1 MPRIATKTHCYSD
14 IIMQDEYVT
23 EADVPTA
30 SENGE
35 AASTAADLQAQLDAA
50 NARAEDNYN
59 KFLLA
64 MADFENYK
72 KRIERQFR
80 EIADS
85 GRRELLK
92 NFLPVL
98 DNLERA
104 LSVEETSLEALRN
117 GVQQTLKGFESVLG
131 IEGVKAVSL
140 KGQKFDPKLA
150 EAIGTQQAEGLE
162 DDTVLHEAQRAYT
175 IGDELLRPAKVIVV
189 KNSPE

>member
-1 MPRIATKTHCYSD
+1 
-14 IIMQDEYVT
+14 MQDEYVT
-23 EADVPTA
+23 EADVPSA

-35 AASTAADLQAQLDAA
+35 PAGASADLRAQLEAA

-80 EIADS
+80 DIADA

-117 GVQQTLKGFESVLG
+117 GVQQTLRGFESILG
-131 IEGVKAVSL
+131 IEGVKTVSL

-150 EAIGTQQAEGLE
+150 EAIGTQPAANVE
-162 DDTVLHEAQRAYT
+162 DDTVLEEAQKAYMM
-175 IGDELLRPAKVIVV
+175 GEDLLRPAKVIVA
-189 KNSPE
+189 KNTSE

>member
-1 MPRIATKTHCYSD
+1 
-14 IIMQDEYVT
+14 MQDEYVT
-23 EADVPTA
+23 EADVPPA
-30 SENGE
+30 SQNGE
-35 AASTAADLQAQLDAA
+35 SNENAVAELRTQLDAA

-92 NFLPVL
+92 NFLPVI

-117 GVQQTLKGFESVLG
+117 GVQQTLRGFESVLG

-140 KGQKFDPKLA
+140 KGQKFDPKIA
-150 EAIGTQQAEGLE
+150 EAIGTQNAQGVE
-162 DDTVLHEAQRAYT
+162 DDTVIEEAQKAYF
-175 IGDELLRPAKVIVV
+175 IGEELLRPAKVIVA
-189 KNSPE
+189 KSLDE

>member
-1 MPRIATKTHCYSD
+1 
-14 IIMQDEYVT
+14 
-23 EADVPTA
+23 
-30 SENGE
+30 
-35 AASTAADLQAQLDAA
+35 
-50 NARAEDNYN
+50 
-59 KFLLA
+59 
-64 MADFENYK
+64 
-72 KRIERQFR
+72 
-80 EIADS
+80 
-85 GRRELLK
+85 
-92 NFLPVL
+92 
-98 DNLERA
+98 
-104 LSVEETSLEALRN
+104 VEETSIEALRN